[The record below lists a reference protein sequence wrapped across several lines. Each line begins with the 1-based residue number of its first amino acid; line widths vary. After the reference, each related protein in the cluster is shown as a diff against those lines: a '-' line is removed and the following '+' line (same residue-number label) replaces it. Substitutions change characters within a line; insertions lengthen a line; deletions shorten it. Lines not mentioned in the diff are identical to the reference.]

1 MILTLTSLCSREVP
15 GTDVSSSVET
25 DKENEDL
32 DDTDKL
38 LDSMNAT
45 RTLDSTTTLSRSP
58 MKQIFAGQGTT
69 TPRRSGADLFAEDSD
84 IDATPKLKVDDLRKT
99 KIFSHPEI
107 DL

>member
-1 MILTLTSLCSREVP
+1 MISCFALSCCREVP

-45 RTLDSTTTLSRSP
+45 RTLDSNTTLRSP
-58 MKQIFAGQGTT
+58 MKKLIFGNQGQA
-69 TPRRSGADLFAEDSD
+69 TPKNSGADFFAQESD
-84 IDATPKLKVDDLRKT
+84 VEATPKLKVDDVRKT
-99 KIFSHPEI
+99 KIFSQP
-107 DL
+107 DLDL